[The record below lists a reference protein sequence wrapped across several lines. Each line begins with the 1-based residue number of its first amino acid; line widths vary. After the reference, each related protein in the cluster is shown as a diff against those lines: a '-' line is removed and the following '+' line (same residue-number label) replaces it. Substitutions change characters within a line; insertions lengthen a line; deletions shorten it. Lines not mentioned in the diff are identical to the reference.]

1 MYELQIGK
9 DTYSLD
15 GNWTVKQWQELMKLD
30 IKSEFLSPKLLSQAT
45 GAPIEMC
52 VGIHLETLEVGVALV
67 GSLLQP
73 SWQTPKKRYLRGE
86 LKELTKFTIGDF
98 IDAEVAVGRGLDK
111 WIHLLIG
118 TLYGVDPES
127 VWNWKIQDV
136 YPAVHHYLNWR
147 GSIYQNYAALFE
159 IEEGAEAEP
168 QDGPQTDPAYAW
180 YDLLM
185 MLADEKFLN
194 IEAATQR
201 PIFEALNYMAWR
213 KDQAKKEEL
222 ERKKLKI

>member
-15 GNWTVKQWQELMKLD
+15 GEWTVKEWSELMKLD
-30 IKSEFLSPKLLSQAT
+30 VKSEFLWPKLISQAT
-45 GAPIEMC
+45 GAPLELCAKIP
-52 VGIHLETLEVGVALV
+52 HETLEVGVALV

-73 SWQTPKKRYLRGE
+73 NWQTPKKRYLRGE
-86 LKELTKFTIGDF
+86 LKEFNKFTIGDF

-111 WIHLLIG
+111 WIHLLLG
-118 TLYGVDPES
+118 TLYGVEHDS

-136 YPAVHHYLNWR
+136 YPAVHNYMNWR
-147 GSIYQNYAALFE
+147 IDIYKQYAALFD
-159 IEEGAEAEP
+159 IEEFEADDTEP
-168 QDGPQTDPAYAW
+168 ESTADPVYVW

-201 PIFEALNYMAWR
+201 PVFEALNYMAWR
-213 KDQAKKEEL
+213 KDKAKKEEL

>member
-1 MYELQIGK
+1 MYELQIGT
-9 DTYSLD
+9 DTYNLD
-15 GNWTVKQWQELMKLD
+15 GDWTVKQWQELMKLD
-30 IKSEFLSPKLLSQAT
+30 VKSEFLWPKLLSQAT
-45 GAPIEMC
+45 GAPLELCADIP
-52 VGIHLETLEVGVALV
+52 LETLEVGVALV

-86 LKELTKFTIGDF
+86 LKDYSKFTIGDF

-118 TLYGVDPES
+118 TLYGVEPES

-136 YPAVHHYLNWR
+136 YPVVHNYLNWR
-147 GSIYQNYAALFE
+147 IDIYKQYEALFDLN
-159 IEEGAEAEP
+159 EGGED
-168 QDGPQTDPAYAW
+168 DGPKTDPAYAW